1 MAQLDYR
8 PTWLDEARRLQ
19 AEEFEAADHLKQQT
33 LLQLEENVSAFDAID
48 GLDDHDLAQLVR
60 LCGGSTT
67 PLSADDA
74 VDHSRQLGLRLGR
87 LFSGD
92 AVRDAVETVLKIQ
105 HSVSRDPTDSSH
117 TTVRAGELV
126 EYLQE
131 RRHSKQQLAD
141 KIRRSTFPVSLTT
154 SSNSLL
160 VAAGA
165 PAAEEAATE
174 VRN

>member
-1 MAQLDYR
+1 M
-8 PTWLDEARRLQ
+8 
-19 AEEFEAADHLKQQT
+19 
-33 LLQLEENVSAFDAID
+33 
-48 GLDDHDLAQLVR
+48 
-60 LCGGSTT
+60 
-67 PLSADDA
+67 
-74 VDHSRQLGLRLGR
+74 
-87 LFSGD
+87 
-92 AVRDAVETVLKIQ
+92 RDAVEAVLKIQ

-117 TTVRAGELV
+117 TTIRAGELV

-165 PAAEEAATE
+165 PAAAEAATE